1 MGSTDLGFQLTRLEG
16 LTCLQSTLLNRCK
29 LIDHAF
35 STRLGGLSGGFLS
48 SLNTAFHTGDKIE
61 HVLENRRLLLAP
73 WGYRPE
79 EIVAG
84 IQVHGVTVFPV
95 TAEDRG
101 RGAEPGTFPAEA
113 DALVTAEPG
122 VVLTAYAADCL
133 LIYIVEPRL
142 PVIAL
147 AHAGWRGTLSAMA
160 ALVVN
165 FMQARYGADPSLL
178 LAAISP
184 GICPGCYR
192 ADKETA
198 DRFKLAGWGGEPY
211 LKADGQGC
219 YRLDLSRINA
229 AQLINAGIQ
238 AHNLAQTGFCTSCRP
253 DLFYSY
259 RRERG
264 VTGRM
269 MGFLAIK
276 PERSMIA

>member
-1 MGSTDLGFQLTRLEG
+1 MGSTDSGFQLTRLDG
-16 LTCLQSTLLNRCK
+16 LTCLQSTLLNRCE

-61 HVLENRRLLLAP
+61 HVLENRRLLLNH

-84 IQVHGVTVFPV
+84 SQVHGVTVFPV
-95 TAEDRG
+95 AAQDRG
-101 RGAEPGTFPAEA
+101 RGAEPGTFLAEA

-122 VVLTAYAADCL
+122 IVLTAYAADCL
-133 LIYIVEPRL
+133 LLYIAEPHI

-160 ALVVN
+160 VLVVD
-165 FMQARYGADPSLL
+165 FMQARYGVDPSHL

-192 ADKETA
+192 VNEETA
-198 DRFKLAGWGGEPY
+198 GRFKLAGWGGEPY
-211 LKADGQGC
+211 LEEDGQGS
-219 YRLDLSRINA
+219 YRLDLPRINA
-229 AQLINAGIQ
+229 AQLINAGIA

-264 VTGRM
+264 LTGRM

-276 PERSMIA
+276 PEKEMIA